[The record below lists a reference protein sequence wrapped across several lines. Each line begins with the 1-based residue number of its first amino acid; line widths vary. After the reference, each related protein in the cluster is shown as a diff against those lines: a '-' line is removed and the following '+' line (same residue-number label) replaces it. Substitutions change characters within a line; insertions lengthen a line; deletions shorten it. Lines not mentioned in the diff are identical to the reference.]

1 MPELLGA
8 FIVTIARRI
17 PVDPVNSSLVNVVAA
32 ALALVILVPLILP
45 ELSITKT
52 TSVVVG
58 MFFPCVKTFIF
69 HLPRVEVDCAVFSI
83 CTAPGFGHSKI
94 GTAETFELTEVFFV
108 SLALVFS

>member
-1 MPELLGA
+1 M
-8 FIVTIARRI
+8 ARRI
-17 PVDPVNSSLVNVVAA
+17 PVDPLNSSLVKVVAA

-58 MFFPCVKTFIF
+58 MFFPSAKTFIF
-69 HLPRVEVDCAVFSI
+69 HLPRVVVDCAVFSI

-94 GTAETFELTEVFFV
+94 GTTEIFELTEGVLV
-108 SLALVFS
+108 CLALIFS